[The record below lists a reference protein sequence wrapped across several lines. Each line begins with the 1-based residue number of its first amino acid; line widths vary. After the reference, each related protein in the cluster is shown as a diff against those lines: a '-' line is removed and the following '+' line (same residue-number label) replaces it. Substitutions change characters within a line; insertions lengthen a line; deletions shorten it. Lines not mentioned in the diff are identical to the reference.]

1 MLLAILDT
9 LAIDST
15 ALPWCHQNERNH
27 QPRHDETTAFSNE
40 SVHAPKTTVLSRVW
54 ELFRII
60 QSFIGT
66 AG

>member
-40 SVHAPKTTVLSRVW
+40 SVHAPKTTVLSRV
-54 ELFRII
+54 
-60 QSFIGT
+60 
-66 AG
+66 